1 MVEHRHLR
9 VLLAVK
15 FAVDVNLH
23 SRKRRETYWK
33 PAPLGKDARGA
44 IYLQLGQVDKCIG
57 LLDSLKDKPL
67 GMEMGEL
74 KTDTTWD
81 AVREHEVF
89 KAMIRQSSPDVRR

>member
-1 MVEHRHLR
+1 
-9 VLLAVK
+9 
-15 FAVDVNLH
+15 
-23 SRKRRETYWK
+23 
-33 PAPLGKDARGA
+33 
-44 IYLQLGQVDKCIG
+44 VDKCIE